1 MMPGSRHP
9 LPPPRW
15 YSISYSLS
23 FMFRRKRLF
32 GWSLLLFLA
41 TIGLT
46 AVGYTVS
53 IELIDSLASGF
64 LADPPSAEG
73 IWGWIKHKG
82 WLIGQWLF
90 VLITRIVSFYLAF
103 LVAYTFTSPGYAFLS
118 VAAEKLHTGD
128 KFEPDDG
135 LSLRNILIDIF
146 EACKIALFG
155 ILVTFVA
162 LMVNFIPGIG
172 QGIVF
177 LLYTYYSALMFI
189 DYPSS
194 RRRWSLRRKIG
205 WIREHGSTSFKIG
218 VLPALVSM
226 IPLINIFFISL
237 IFPVMTIYSTLNFS
251 AIELRKKNT

>member
-1 MMPGSRHP
+1 
-9 LPPPRW
+9 
-15 YSISYSLS
+15 
-23 FMFRRKRLF
+23 MFRRKRLL

-46 AVGYTVS
+46 TAGYTLSVD
-53 IELIDSLASGF
+53 LVDSLVSGF

-73 IWGWIKHKG
+73 IFGWIKHGG
-82 WLIGQWLF
+82 WVLAQWLYL
-90 VLITRIVSFYLAF
+90 LITRIVSFYLAF
-103 LVAYTFTSPGYAFLS
+103 LVAYALTSPGYAFLS

-128 KFEPDDG
+128 QFEPDAG
-135 LSLRNILIDIF
+135 LSLGYILIDIF

-155 ILVTFVA
+155 VLVTVAA

-172 QGIVF
+172 QAIVF
-177 LLYTYYSALMFI
+177 LLYTYYSALMFV

-194 RRRWSLRRKIG
+194 RRRWSLGRKIS
-205 WIREHGSTSFKIG
+205 WIRQHGSTSFKIG

-226 IPLINIFFISL
+226 IPVLNIFLMSL

-251 AIELRKKNT
+251 AIELRNKR